1 VAGDEQHQAEGDEGD
16 EPRLGLDPAAR
27 LCGNCRLWRAIERDA
42 AGIWLGDCRVMPQ
55 RGQFPPTAPICAS
68 FISRSQAIPQALP
81 EEERHRRA
89 RTVGAVGPKI
99 VRHHEPHEASP
110 RAQDAVQRSVQSD
123 IQPDIELGDFDMTR
137 EELKAVI
144 REAVIDLGSKDI
156 ALAGKWE
163 GGTVLLK
170 PGNPTLQSKELPIDA
185 LFHKVVMVRD
195 RLRVLEQK
203 VNGHPKLSDADK
215 VEMQQYVTRCY
226 GSLTTFNVLFAD
238 KRDHFVGDK
247 SGD

>member
-1 VAGDEQHQAEGDEGD
+1 VVDDQQAPQQEGD
-16 EPRLGLDPAAR
+16 EPQLGLDPAAR

-42 AGIWLGDCRVMPQ
+42 SGTWLGDCRVMTQ

-68 FISRSQAIPQALP
+68 FISRSQAIPHALP
-81 EEERHRRA
+81 EEERRRRA
-89 RTVGAVGPKI
+89 RTVGNVAPRIIHHGEAQRGPH
-99 VRHHEPHEASP
+99 VAP
-110 RAQDAVQRSVQSD
+110 QRSL
-123 IQPDIELGDFDMTR
+123 QPDIELGEDFDMTR
-137 EELKAVI
+137 EELKAIV
-144 REAVIDLGSKDI
+144 REAVSDLGGGEVP
-156 ALAGKWE
+156 LAGKWE

-170 PGNPTLQSKELPIDA
+170 PGNSTLQAKEIPIDA

-238 KRDHFVGDK
+238 KGDFFVGDK
-247 SGD
+247 SGGE

>member
-1 VAGDEQHQAEGDEGD
+1 VAEDPPLEGEAD
-16 EPRLGLDPAAR
+16 EPQLGLDPTAR
-27 LCGNCRLWRAIERDA
+27 LCGNCRLWRAVERDA

-68 FISRSQAIPQALP
+68 FISRSEAIPQALP
-81 EEERHRRA
+81 EEERRRRA
-89 RTVGAVGPKI
+89 RTVGPAVAPRI
-99 VRHHEPHEASP
+99 IRHAEPHAVASVP
-110 RAQDAVQRSVQSD
+110 Q
-123 IQPDIELGDFDMTR
+123 QPDIELGEDFDMTR
-137 EELKAVI
+137 EELKAII
-144 REAVIDLGSKDI
+144 REAVSDMGGRDVP
-156 ALAGKWE
+156 LAGKWE

-170 PGNPTLQSKELPIDA
+170 PGNPALQAKEIPVDA

-238 KRDHFVGDK
+238 KRDYFVGDK
-247 SGD
+247 SGE